1 MCGENASIRIKE
13 AGNGHI
19 IETYTPGK
27 RGKHGEHSPGKHEDL
42 VATNGHHVLKL
53 LSKRLL
59 GGKKSS
65 KSKSK
70 LAAKKAAKQ
79 V

>member
-42 VATNGHHVLKL
+42 VATSGKHVLKL

-59 GGKKSS
+59 GGRKKGTT
-65 KSKSK
+65 KERRT
-70 LAAKKAAKQ
+70 KKAAKQ
-79 V
+79 E